1 MSIADYNMNK
11 FLFLLSSKQLTKYN
25 FEYKELNKILENLK
39 TVNLTS
45 IKQHDKDYEKIMYLD
60 KTLQ

>member
-25 FEYKELNKILENLK
+25 FELNKCYNFF
-39 TVNLTS
+39 
-45 IKQHDKDYEKIMYLD
+45 EKFQACLIAKIINYVKFFLN
-60 KTLQ
+60 